1 MDMYKKRKIRAENK
15 KNDNQ
20 EKNLP
25 TTSINWYPG
34 HMQKTKRLIK
44 ENINLIDLV
53 YEVID
58 ARIPYSSKIIDIDDY
73 LKGKPKILIMT
84 KIDLCDLEET
94 NKWIKY
100 YQNKGMK
107 VVKVDLKNKKN
118 INEVLQITE
127 QYKKELDKKRL
138 EKNMKPRKIRILIT
152 GIPNVGKST
161 LINCL
166 VNKKAVNVG
175 NKPGV
180 TKSLDW
186 IRINDK
192 IELLDTP
199 GILWPKFTEEKV
211 AFNLA
216 SLTAIK
222 EEVLPLTEVVIYI
235 LKQLE
240 KYYPDILKERYKI
253 DKVEDL
259 DEALT
264 TIGKNRGCLIK
275 GGMVDYEKVYSLILN
290 DVKNGNIK
298 NITFDR
304 YE

>member
-1 MDMYKKRKIRAENK
+1 MDKK
-15 KNDNQ
+15 

-25 TTSINWYPG
+25 TTNINWYPG